1 VCPASSLIEIKM
13 FDARRKKI
21 VVGSYQVTVLSDEIE
36 KDITGYDRVN
46 GLDERRPWWD
56 IKGLSH
62 EIFWLVWI
70 DEYEPLLVFKF

>member
-1 VCPASSLIEIKM
+1 M

-21 VVGSYQVTVLSDEIE
+21 VVGSCQVTVLSDIFEIE
-36 KDITGYDRVN
+36 KDINGFDRVN

-62 EIFWLVWI
+62 EIFFACM
-70 DEYEPLLVFKF
+70 DR